1 MRALAGL
8 ASRSLWN
15 RRGTA
20 ALSVFSIAVSV
31 ALLLGVLHL
40 RDDARRSFAS
50 TVSGADLVVGSRSS
64 PVSLLLY
71 TVFRIG
77 DATGPVSMEIVERVA
92 RHPDVAWVLPLSL
105 GDSHRGYRVL
115 GTVPGYFEHW
125 HYGRGH
131 RLEFA
136 RGGPF
141 ADLYDAVIGAEVA
154 ERLGYRLGDPIVLA
168 HGLGE
173 VSFATHA
180 DKPFR
185 IAGILARTGTPV
197 DRTVHVSLEGLEAMH
212 VDWHS
217 GAPPP
222 PGARTTAEDARR
234 ADLAPSRVTAF
245 VVGMRSRGAV
255 FMMQR
260 ALEDYRGEPLTA
272 VIPGVALT
280 ELWQLLGA
288 AEGALLAIAAC
299 VVVAG
304 LLGMLSA
311 ILTSLG
317 ERRREMAI
325 LRSVGARPTDVFL
338 LLVLEAGLLAL
349 AGAILGVGLMY
360 GARAAAGPWLERRF
374 GVAMELGGLTPY
386 DLALLAG
393 VVLAALLAGAWPA
406 RLAYRRALI
415 DGLSIRL

>member
-1 MRALAGL
+1 
-8 ASRSLWN
+8 
-15 RRGTA
+15 
-20 ALSVFSIAVSV
+20 
-31 ALLLGVLHL
+31 
-40 RDDARRSFAS
+40 
-50 TVSGADLVVGSRSS
+50 
-64 PVSLLLY
+64 
-71 TVFRIG
+71 
-77 DATGPVSMEIVERVA
+77 
-92 RHPDVAWVLPLSL
+92 
-105 GDSHRGYRVL
+105 
-115 GTVPGYFEHW
+115 VPGYFEHW

-131 RLEFA
+131 SLAFE

-141 ADLYDAVIGAEVA
+141 ADLYDAVVGAEVA
-154 ERLGYRLGDPIVLA
+154 ARLGYRLGDPIVLA
-168 HGLGE
+168 HGIGE

-185 IAGILARTGTPV
+185 VAGILVRTGTPV
-197 DRTVHVSLEGLEAMH
+197 DRTVHVSLAGLEAMH
-212 VDWHS
+212 LDWRS
-217 GAPPP
+217 GAAPA
-222 PGARTTAEDARR
+222 PGARATADDARH
-234 ADLAPSRVTAF
+234 ADLTPARVTAF
-245 VVGMRSRGAV
+245 AVGMRSRPAV

-304 LLGMLSA
+304 LLGMLST

-325 LRSVGARPTDVFL
+325 LRSVGARPSDVFL

-349 AGAILGVGLMY
+349 AGAALGVLLMY
-360 GARAAAGPWLERRF
+360 GARATAGPLLERRF

-393 VVLAALLAGAWPA
+393 VVLAALAAGAWPA